1 MWRFGRDVRSG
12 HCVGP
17 AIVAACAAILLATPA
32 RPAGQAVPVA
42 DARATYD
49 LVLDTYVRDGLV
61 YYRALRGDRS
71 KLDSFLAAV
80 ASASLDGASRADQ
93 LAFWLNAYNA
103 LVLRSVIDQYPIP
116 QRSKDYPPRSI
127 RQIPGV
133 FERTPRRVAGRALT
147 LDQIEQ
153 TVLTTFNDPRVFL
166 ALGRGAVGSGRL
178 RSEAYTGAD
187 IERQL
192 ADAAGECVRRAQCID
207 IDRDGNAVKVNAI
220 FSWRERDFTA
230 SYAEKSDARFAA
242 RSPVE
247 RAVLAFMAPTLL
259 TTEQMF
265 IERNQ
270 FEVRFQPFD
279 WSLNDLTGR

>member
-1 MWRFGRDVRSG
+1 MRPRRRL
-12 HCVGP
+12 GP
-17 AIVAACAAILLATPA
+17 AIATVCAAVLVTMSV
-32 RPAGQAVPVA
+32 RPTAQAVPVA
-42 DARATYD
+42 EARSTYD
-49 LVLDTYVRDGLV
+49 VVLDTYVRDGLV
-61 YYRALRGDRS
+61 YYRALRGDRA
-71 KLDSFLAAV
+71 KLDTFVAAI
-80 ASASLDGASRADQ
+80 ASVSLDGASRADQ

-103 LVLRSVIDQYPIP
+103 LVLRSVIDHYPIP

-133 FERTPRRVAGRALT
+133 FERTPRRVAGRTLT

-153 TVLTTFNDPRVFL
+153 TVLTTFEDPRVFL

-178 RSEAYTGAD
+178 RSEAFTGAD

-192 ADAAGECVRRAQCID
+192 AAAAGECVRRAQCID

-230 SYAEKSDARFAA
+230 SYTGKSDARFAA

-259 TTEQMF
+259 TTEQAF
-265 IERNQ
+265 IDRNQ
-270 FEVRFQPFD
+270 FQVRFQPFD

>member
-1 MWRFGRDVRSG
+1 MPRRTTTPTLPIVRLMAG
-12 HCVGP
+12 LCLACV
-17 AIVAACAAILLATPA
+17 LLWTSA
-32 RPAGQAVPVA
+32 RPLAQAPGT
-42 DARATYD
+42 DAARGNYD
-49 LVLDTYVRDGLV
+49 VVLDTYVRDGLV

-71 KLDSFLAAV
+71 KLDSFIAATAT
-80 ASASLDGASRADQ
+80 ASVDGASRADQ

-103 LVLRSVIDQYPIP
+103 LVVRSVIDHYPIP
-116 QRSKDYPPRSI
+116 LRSKEYPARSI

-133 FERTPRRVAGRALT
+133 FERTPRRVAGRTLT

-178 RSEAYTGAD
+178 RSEAYTGGNL
-187 IERQL
+187 ERQL
-192 ADAAGECVRRAQCID
+192 ADAASECVRRATCID
-207 IDRDGNAVKVNAI
+207 LDRAGKAVAVNAI
-220 FSWRERDFTA
+220 FSWRERDFT
-230 SYAEKSDARFAA
+230 STYAAKADARFAT

-259 TTEQMF
+259 TTEHEF
-265 IERNQ
+265 IDGNQ
-270 FEVRFQPFD
+270 FEMRFQPFD